1 MSEDKKKI
9 CLIAPSL
16 QMGGIERAM
25 STLANK
31 FAEKGYQIHYVT
43 LLPLDNFFKLDEAII
58 VYKPNYYFSRKMTI
72 YEYLNFY
79 INLFNPFGYIRKT
92 VKYIQPDVVLSFCE
106 AFPIVSIALTGIKIP
121 YFISKRT
128 SPIFKPGLINYI
140 INCVAFI
147 LHRPK
152 AAIMQTQTAAKMKE
166 FYWGSSIVVIPNVAR
181 QIIEY
186 KIEKKNNWIL
196 GIGRLHNEKG
206 FDRLII
212 SFSLLKNDDWELV
225 IAGSGDELENLKKIA
240 INNGV
245 ANRVHF
251 LGRVENIDE
260 LLAKCKIFVLS
271 SRREG
276 FPNALCEAMAA
287 GIPPISFDIL
297 AGPSDIIENGKN
309 GFLVKDGDVVE
320 LSNKI
325 DFLIK
330 NEAIYQMIS
339 NEAKKIKDKY
349 SIDEISQ
356 LYLNT
361 LFN

>member
-31 FAEKGYQIHYVT
+31 FAEKGYQVHYVT
-43 LLPLDNFFKLDEAII
+43 LLPLAHFFYLNENIKI
-58 VYKPNYYFSRKMTI
+58 YKPNIYFNRRMTI
-72 YEYLNFY
+72 SEYIYFY

-92 VKYIQPDVVLSFCE
+92 VKKIQPDVILSFCE
-106 AFPIVSIALTGIKIP
+106 AFPIVSIALTGINIP

-128 SPIFKPGLINYI
+128 SPIFKPGIINYL
-140 INCVAFI
+140 INCVAFV

-152 AAIMQTQTAAKMKE
+152 TSIMQTQTAAKMKE

-181 QIIEY
+181 EIIEY
-186 KIEKKNNWIL
+186 NIEKNNWIL
-196 GIGRLHNEKG
+196 GIGRLHHEKG

-212 SFSLLKNDDWELV
+212 SFSLLKNKDWQLV
-225 IAGSGDELENLKKIA
+225 IAGSGDELEKLKKIA
-240 INNGV
+240 INKGV